1 MPRAHTQLQLQN
13 PRDAVEKGPEGSGH
27 HPGGG
32 RSRAA
37 RDKGDTVQ
45 MGLTRRLGRTPRAR
59 CPVPHEQMSAR
70 DVGQRGQPC
79 FSQRPPAE
87 QRPCRRQREGAQ
99 GVGRVR
105 DAGASTLPGS
115 AGEGFLS
122 AALGKGP
129 AHTALSRH
137 RSLPRQLLFFP
148 PHCSL
153 TFEHFNLIAFVSVTG
168 F

>member
-1 MPRAHTQLQLQN
+1 M
-13 PRDAVEKGPEGSGH
+13 EKGPEGSGH

-32 RSRAA
+32 HSRAA
-37 RDKGDTVQ
+37 RDKGDTAQ
-45 MGLTRRLGRTPRAR
+45 MGLTRRLGRTPRAW
-59 CPVPHEQMSAR
+59 CPVAHEQTSTR

-79 FSQRPPAE
+79 FSQRP
-87 QRPCRRQREGAQ
+87 CRRQREGTQ
-99 GVGRVR
+99 GAGCVQE
-105 DAGASTLPGS
+105 AGASTLPGS

-129 AHTALSRH
+129 AHAALSRH

-153 TFEHFNLIAFVSVTG
+153 TFEHFNLVAFISVTG